1 MIYDKLVESYKE
13 ILEAAFGASA
23 LAMIGTLLVI
33 FIIVALAVYVYTAW
47 AWMTIGNKLKYK
59 KSWLAWIP
67 IANIAMILQLGGFH
81 WAWVFLVVVPIA
93 GWIALAVLTIIATWH
108 IYEKRDYPGWLSL
121 IQIGNFIPFVSWIA
135 GIANLVILGLV
146 AWLDR

>member
-1 MIYDKLVESYKE
+1 MIYDKLVGSYKE